1 MAMSLAEIESLLSSL
16 ADSNAKAVGAQGL
29 PPRMYT
35 DPAYF
40 QLEMETIYAGE
51 WLCVGRAE
59 SIPEPDDYLSTEI
72 LGEPLIIV
80 RGEDGTIRTLSAVC
94 PHRGMIITAVWD
106 APPDRWTATQEPASG
121 NARHGFRCP
130 YHFWNFDCSGRLRS
144 APHMDRTVGFDKA
157 DHNLASVRTEIWNG
171 FIFVNLDGAAAPLA
185 SRLTRVDAL
194 ISAYKLET
202 LTTLPQKWVRGLPF
216 NWKIMVENFFDGYH
230 PDFLHTRYHD
240 FAPNNL
246 TEVLDFAPEDGALV
260 AHVWTTGPDGGFNP
274 TFKALFPILPDL
286 DDDHRRMALFFW
298 VAPNLMVGC
307 NPDHAF
313 WFTLAPTDVGHVDI
327 AIGYLL
333 PQSTIDMPRFP
344 GLAVMNELG
353 VNYIVN
359 QDVPVNIAIQRG
371 KRSRFAPRG
380 AMSWQE
386 EALATTY
393 RWHADR
399 LARRAEALRRSQAA

>member
-1 MAMSLAEIESLLSSL
+1 MSLAEIESLLSLL
-16 ADSNAKAVGAQGL
+16 AASNAKAVEAQGL

-40 QLEMETIYAGE
+40 QFEMKSIYAGE
-51 WLCVGRAE
+51 WLCVGRVS
-59 SIPEPDDYLSTEI
+59 SIPNPNDYITAEI
-72 LGEPLIIV
+72 AGEPLILV
-80 RGEDGTIRTLSAVC
+80 RGEDGAIRALSAVC
-94 PHRGMIITAVWD
+94 PHRGMIVTAPWD
-106 APPDRWTATQEPASG
+106 ETPDRWFDKQEPTSG
-121 NARHGFRCP
+121 NAEHGFRCP
-130 YHFWNFDCSGRLRS
+130 YHFWNFNCSGQLRS
-144 APHMDRTVGFDKA
+144 APHMDRTAGFNKA
-157 DHNLASVRTEIWNG
+157 DHKLATVRTELWNG
-171 FIFVNLDGAAAPLA
+171 FIFVNLDGAADPLA
-185 SRLTRVDAL
+185 PRLAKLDTLV
-194 ISAYKLET
+194 SCYKLET
-202 LTTLPQKWVRGLPF
+202 LATTPQKWVRDLPF

-246 TEVLDFAPEDGALV
+246 TEVLDFAPQDGAMV
-260 AHVWTTGPDGGFNP
+260 AHVRTTGPDGGFNP
-274 TFKALFPILPDL
+274 TFKAVFPILPGL
-286 DDDHRRMALFFW
+286 DDDHRQMALFFW

-313 WFTLAPTDVGHVDI
+313 WFTLAPTDAGHVDI

-333 PQSTIDMPRFP
+333 PQSTIDMARFP
-344 GLAVMNELG
+344 GLAAINELG

-371 KRSRFAPRG
+371 KQSRFAPRG

-393 RWHADR
+393 RWHTHW
-399 LARRAEALRRSQAA
+399 LTRRAEELRKSQAA